1 MMMRPSTLSVV
12 AALALGCAN
21 ALVPTLV
28 APRHAR
34 HAHAVRRPAGPPSS
48 ETERIDNLI
57 YELAD
62 TAIFELPSKVRKEA
76 VLRTVG
82 RPQFFLRIAELC
94 DDADEA
100 EKARLAAL
108 ADNLA
113 STLSVVVESA
123 EERMD
128 DASAALQEIVASC
141 AEPDGEFLVPLAPER
156 FTALQSEVNTRVDK
170 GELGEGV
177 LSTVDAWAK
186 KAESDGL
193 DGMVVILQKVL
204 QLYAARSLRFDAAE
218 AAAQLAQM
226 MPEDAAE
233 KIDLSGAAPALHPD
247 YAAAAELYGAVL
259 EADADGWPA
268 ILTERLN
275 GDAPVA
281 KRNVLAIVQAQIER
295 VVLLQENGSFGQRV
309 QAEFLRE
316 LVQQVE
322 KHAPTSPDD
331 DFDAAEYIRE
341 SVMEE
346 DS

>member
-1 MMMRPSTLSVV
+1 M
-12 AALALGCAN
+12 
-21 ALVPTLV
+21 
-28 APRHAR
+28 
-34 HAHAVRRPAGPPSS
+34 
-48 ETERIDNLI
+48 DNLI

-62 TAIFELPSKVRKEA
+62 CQAFDLPGKVRQEA
-76 VLRTVG
+76 TLRQVG

-94 DDADEA
+94 DDASE
-100 EKARLAAL
+100 EERNRLTAL

-123 EERMD
+123 EEKMD
-128 DASAALQEIVASC
+128 DASDTLQAMVLTC
-141 AEPDGEFLVPLAPER
+141 AEPDGEFLVPLSAER
-156 FTALQSEVNTRVDK
+156 FEALKAAVNARVDA

-186 KAESDGL
+186 KAESDGI
-193 DGMVVILQKVL
+193 DGMVTILRKVL
-204 QLYAARSLRFDAAE
+204 QLYAARALRFDAAE

-233 KIDLSGAAPALHPD
+233 KIDLSGSAPALHPD

-259 EADADGWPA
+259 EADAENWPDVLRA
-268 ILTERLN
+268 GLN
-275 GDAPVA
+275 GDAPVR

-322 KHAPTSPDD
+322 AHAPASPDD
-331 DFDAAEYIRE
+331 DFDAAAYVRE
-341 SVMEE
+341 QVLG
-346 DS
+346 DDD